1 MHVMI
6 LWILVFFVTWIT
18 AEVEMHEV
26 VLVEFFNL
34 LLPLQ

>member
-1 MHVMI
+1 MHVI
-6 LWILVFFVTWIT
+6 IFWILVSVVTWIT

-26 VLVEFFNL
+26 VLVEFVNL